1 MTTLYSQNCAAGILC
16 DLASFDS
23 VRKAASLV
31 KEKLSCLD
39 ICILNAGIML
49 VPVKLIEGIES
60 QQYVN
65 HFSQFLLLAELYPL
79 LQKAQGRPRVVSLS
93 SMAHEGADGN
103 VGFVSLVH

>member
-1 MTTLYSQNCAAGILC
+1 ME
-16 DLASFDS
+16 SFDS
-23 VRKAASLV
+23 VRKAATEV

-49 VPVKLIEGIES
+49 VPVKLIDGIES

-79 LQKAQGRPRVVSLS
+79 LQKAKGRARVVSLS
-93 SMAHEGADGN
+93 SMAHEAADGN
-103 VGFVSLVH
+103 VSL

>member
-1 MTTLYSQNCAAGILC
+1 ME
-16 DLASFDS
+16 SFDS
-23 VRKAASLV
+23 VRKAATEV

-49 VPVKLIEGIES
+49 VPVKLIDGIES

-79 LQKAQGRPRVVSLS
+79 LKKAKGRPRVVSLS
-93 SMAHEGADGN
+93 SMAHEAADGN
-103 VGFVSLVH
+103 VSL